1 MVTEAVAMLDIFAMT
16 QCVSTV
22 LKVDTWICKYWM
34 LAAVMSAHHH
44 LVPASRQPVTSPA
57 TSLRSTFSF
66 IPLPVISV
74 ITSPRDTINIQSRE
88 GSV

>member
-34 LAAVMSAHHH
+34 LAAVMSAHHEC
-44 LVPASRQPVTSPA
+44 SP
-57 TSLRSTFSF
+57 
-66 IPLPVISV
+66 
-74 ITSPRDTINIQSRE
+74 
-88 GSV
+88 